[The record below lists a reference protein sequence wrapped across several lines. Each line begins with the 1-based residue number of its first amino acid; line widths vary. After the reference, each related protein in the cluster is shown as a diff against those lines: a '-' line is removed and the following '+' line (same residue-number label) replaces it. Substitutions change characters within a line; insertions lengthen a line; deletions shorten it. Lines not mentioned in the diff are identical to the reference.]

1 MSIKNVPYFNKLYYY
16 CVKIGKKI
24 LKNDKVTN
32 SVHTNINLTNGVT
45 EMNERQSIPMRETL
59 TIQMRQVFPPDTNHH
74 GTLFGG
80 KLMAYIDE
88 TASIAATKLARGPV
102 VTASTDSVDFI
113 RPIRVGDVVTIE
125 AMVSYTGKSSM
136 EIFLKI
142 TSENPL
148 TRERSIA
155 ALSFLTFVALDENGK
170 PTKIPA
176 VIPET
181 DEEKWLNET
190 AIKRAEHRK
199 VRKKESEDLANFFQK
214 VK

>member
-1 MSIKNVPYFNKLYYY
+1 
-16 CVKIGKKI
+16 
-24 LKNDKVTN
+24 
-32 SVHTNINLTNGVT
+32 
-45 EMNERQSIPMRETL
+45 MNEQQTMPMRETL
-59 TIQMRQVFPPDTNHH
+59 TVQSRQVFPPDTNHH

-88 TASIAATKLARGPV
+88 TAAIAATKLARGPV

-113 RPIRVGDVVTIE
+113 KPIRVGDVVDIE
-125 AMVSYTGKSSM
+125 AMVSWTGRSSM
-136 EIFLKI
+136 EIFIKI
-142 TSENPL
+142 TSEDL
-148 TRERSIA
+148 LKRTKSIA

-170 PTKIPA
+170 PTSIPS

-199 VRKKESEDLANFFQK
+199 VRKKESEDLARYFTK
-214 VK
+214 GK

>member
-1 MSIKNVPYFNKLYYY
+1 
-16 CVKIGKKI
+16 
-24 LKNDKVTN
+24 
-32 SVHTNINLTNGVT
+32 
-45 EMNERQSIPMRETL
+45 MNEQQTMAMRETL
-59 TIQMRQVFPPDTNHH
+59 TVQSRQVFPPDTNHH

-88 TASIAATKLARGPV
+88 TAAIAATKLARGPV

-113 RPIRVGDVVTIE
+113 KPIRVGDVVDIE
-125 AMVSYTGKSSM
+125 AMVSWTGRSSM
-136 EIFLKI
+136 EIFIKI
-142 TSENPL
+142 TSEDLL
-148 TRERSIA
+148 TRTKSIA

-170 PTKIPA
+170 PTRIPA

-199 VRKKESEDLANFFQK
+199 VRKKESEDLARYFTK
-214 VK
+214 GK